1 MSKIIG
7 IDLGTTGSVVAVVEG
22 GEPRVLEN
30 SEGGRITPSIVAF
43 KADGERL
50 AGGPAKRQAVTN
62 PQNTIFSIKRFMGR
76 KYDEVREEQKTVP
89 YQVLRDKAGLARVQI
104 NDQLYAPQEI
114 SAMILQK
121 LKVAAEEYLGEEVTE
136 AVITVPAYFN
146 DAQRKATKEA
156 GEIAGLKVR
165 RIINEPTAAALAFGL
180 DKQNKDRTVA
190 VYDLGGGTYDI
201 SILELGGGIFEVKS
215 TNGDTHLGGDDFDQV
230 LIDHVAENFL
240 QEKAVDIRRDPM
252 ALQRLKEACEK
263 AKIELSSSNQTTI
276 NLPFITMTPEGP
288 QHLTMNISRSR
299 FESLIEHL
307 VNRTIGPMK
316 QALKDAKLNVSK
328 IDEVLLVGGSTRVP
342 LVEKTVEEFFGKA
355 PNKSVNPDEV
365 VALGA
370 AVQGAVLSQD
380 ITDVLLLDVT
390 PLNLGIETLGGRM
403 TVLIE
408 ANTTIPS
415 RKQEVFSTA
424 EDNQP
429 AVQIHVLQGNRPMA
443 TGNRTIGQFRLE
455 GIRPAPRGV
464 PQIEVAFDID
474 ANGILNVSAKDQ
486 QTGKEQSIRIEAG
499 SGLSDQEI
507 ERMRQDAKDHEEEDR
522 KMREEVDKLNQAESV
537 VYAAEK
543 LLREDGDKLSPNTK
557 EGVENAASALKSEIT
572 ERNIDAIDSAV
583 ESLTQAMQ
591 AAAMEI
597 QQSAQSSADPDPNG
611 EQPRDVKYEEEDG

>member
-1 MSKIIG
+1 MK
-7 IDLGTTGSVVAVVEG
+7 
-22 GEPRVLEN
+22 
-30 SEGGRITPSIVAF
+30 
-43 KADGERL
+43 
-50 AGGPAKRQAVTN
+50 
-62 PQNTIFSIKRFMGR
+62 
-76 KYDEVREEQKTVP
+76 VREEQKTVP

>member
-1 MSKIIG
+1 
-7 IDLGTTGSVVAVVEG
+7 
-22 GEPRVLEN
+22 
-30 SEGGRITPSIVAF
+30 
-43 KADGERL
+43 
-50 AGGPAKRQAVTN
+50 
-62 PQNTIFSIKRFMGR
+62 
-76 KYDEVREEQKTVP
+76 
-89 YQVLRDKAGLARVQI
+89 
-104 NDQLYAPQEI
+104 
-114 SAMILQK
+114 
-121 LKVAAEEYLGEEVTE
+121 
-136 AVITVPAYFN
+136 
-146 DAQRKATKEA
+146 
-156 GEIAGLKVR
+156 
-165 RIINEPTAAALAFGL
+165 
-180 DKQNKDRTVA
+180 
-190 VYDLGGGTYDI
+190 
-201 SILELGGGIFEVKS
+201 
-215 TNGDTHLGGDDFDQV
+215 
-230 LIDHVAENFL
+230 
-240 QEKAVDIRRDPM
+240 
-252 ALQRLKEACEK
+252 
-263 AKIELSSSNQTTI
+263 
-276 NLPFITMTPEGP
+276 
-288 QHLTMNISRSR
+288 
-299 FESLIEHL
+299 
-307 VNRTIGPMK
+307 MK

>member
-1 MSKIIG
+1 MEMSRG
-7 IDLGTTGSVVAVVEG
+7 V
-22 GEPRVLEN
+22 
-30 SEGGRITPSIVAF
+30 
-43 KADGERL
+43 
-50 AGGPAKRQAVTN
+50 
-62 PQNTIFSIKRFMGR
+62 
-76 KYDEVREEQKTVP
+76 
-89 YQVLRDKAGLARVQI
+89 
-104 NDQLYAPQEI
+104 
-114 SAMILQK
+114 
-121 LKVAAEEYLGEEVTE
+121 
-136 AVITVPAYFN
+136 
-146 DAQRKATKEA
+146 
-156 GEIAGLKVR
+156 
-165 RIINEPTAAALAFGL
+165 
-180 DKQNKDRTVA
+180 
-190 VYDLGGGTYDI
+190 
-201 SILELGGGIFEVKS
+201 FEVKS

-543 LLREDGDKLSPNTK
+543 LL
-557 EGVENAASALKSEIT
+557 
-572 ERNIDAIDSAV
+572 
-583 ESLTQAMQ
+583 
-591 AAAMEI
+591 
-597 QQSAQSSADPDPNG
+597 
-611 EQPRDVKYEEEDG
+611 